1 MKMFQISRPCAKKPL
16 KSEGGGTSSPPP
28 PGDGAMVPPPVPS
41 PLPSPPSPSPPPKK
55 ERGKG
60 GWGRRGRGRRG
71 GNYDVFQK
79 SINLRGKKKIKIPK
93 IADDVFLFAIRN

>member
-1 MKMFQISRPCAKKPL
+1 MVPPPSPPP
-16 KSEGGGTSSPPP
+16 SPPP
-28 PGDGAMVPPPVPS
+28 PPLPPPQ
-41 PLPSPPSPSPPPKK
+41 KK

-60 GWGRRGRGRRG
+60 GWGRRGRRGRGRRG